1 MLTIHKESGQGERL
15 SFPSRVSGTLSLSGP
30 KRQDDQCPYA
40 ITT

>member
-1 MLTIHKESGQGERL
+1 MLTIHKELGQGEGL
-15 SFPSRVSGTLSLSGP
+15 SFPSRVNGALSLLGP